1 LRLCASAVK
10 HCPKRTDLLA
20 KKLQD
25 IKTITV
31 AFQGEPGAY
40 AHLAAHEAMRKARAV
55 PKPTFEDAVQAVRDG
70 EVDRTIIPVE
80 NSLHGRIADIHHLLP
95 DAGLFIVGEHFHRVR
110 HQLLGPRGAM
120 FDGIRTVLSQ
130 APALG
135 KCRRIIRDMKWTARN
150 WYDTAG
156 SARHVAE
163 LGDLSVA
170 AIASSLAGEL
180 YGLDIL
186 KAGIEDESHN
196 VTRFLV
202 MSREP
207 AQLAVDEAPVM
218 TTFIFRVRNIPAAL
232 YKALGGFATNGVNMT
247 KLESYQ
253 LGGSFNA
260 TQFYADIEG
269 HPAERRVQ
277 LALEELQFFASKF
290 TLLGTYPAHPFRS
303 YMPDG

>member
-1 LRLCASAVK
+1 MSEILQN
-10 HCPKRTDLLA
+10 TDC
-20 KKLQD
+20 
-25 IKTITV
+25 IRI

-40 AHLAAHEAMRKARAV
+40 AHLAAREAMPEARAI
-55 PKPTFEDAVQAVRDG
+55 PEPTFEAAVQAVR
-70 EVDRTIIPVE
+70 EEEADRAIIPVE

-95 DAGLFIVGEHFHRVR
+95 DAGLYIVGEHFHRVR
-110 HQLLGPRGAM
+110 HQLLGMRGAKLEQ
-120 FDGIRTVLSQ
+120 IKTVLSQ

-135 KCRRIIRDMKWTARN
+135 QCRKIIRDMRLTAQN

-163 LGDLSVA
+163 LEDASVA

-180 YGLDIL
+180 YGLEIL
-186 KAGIEDESHN
+186 KADIEDEPHN
-196 VTRFLV
+196 VTRFLI

-207 AQLAVDEAPVM
+207 LQMPVDRTPVM
-218 TTFIFRVRNIPAAL
+218 TTFIFRVKNIPAAL

-269 HPAERRVQ
+269 HPGERSVQ
-277 LALEELQFFASKF
+277 LALEELQFFVSKF

-303 YMPDG
+303 QVPEG